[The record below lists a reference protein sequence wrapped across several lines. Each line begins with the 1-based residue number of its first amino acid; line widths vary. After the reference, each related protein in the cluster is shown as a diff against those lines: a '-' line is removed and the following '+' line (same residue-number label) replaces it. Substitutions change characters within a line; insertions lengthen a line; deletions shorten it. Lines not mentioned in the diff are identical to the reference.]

1 MVNIMRRLG
10 ILLSVYVETNV
21 YYMLLVTS
29 FVHVM
34 MQVAFST
41 LHLTSYKLQVA
52 SYKCMSQVARCKLHV
67 ACYMLHVPS
76 CMLQV
81 TSCKL

>member
-29 FVHVM
+29 FVHIM
-34 MQVAFST
+34 MQVAFSK

-52 SYKCMSQVARCKLHV
+52 SCKLHV
-67 ACYMLHVPS
+67 AYYMLHVPS

-81 TSCKL
+81 PSCKL